1 MISWGNK
8 WNQGRQSFPSNGNA
22 GSLLC
27 CEIEQQILTQRQPQ
41 QKRLQPP
48 RLSTNSTKWTCSW
61 VYPNNIGVSRDL
73 LMGRTPSEDGKY
85 LQRSPGDGESC
96 DLFGQDVKQRR
107 IWEAL
112 GFALWGREF
121 SMSNIE
127 GLKEWETLTVT
138 LILQEESALVCS
150 GVPVFFFVVFFLNF
164 KRPLIVLVAS
174 THQLCNCA
182 YRSGIHLCLGFFF
195 SPFFMLLCPWATLV
209 SKFRPCIF
217 ICAIQLDHIPN
228 AAV

>member
-1 MISWGNK
+1 MGSICSGPPGM
-8 WNQGRQSFPSNGNA
+8 GRVVVFLAKTWSNA
-22 GSLLC
+22 GSERLWGLPC
-27 CEIEQQILTQRQPQ
+27 GEENFPCQILRDSRSE
-41 QKRLQPP
+41 RLL
-48 RLSTNSTKWTCSW
+48 LSLSSYRRSLLWYAV
-61 VYPNNIGVSRDL
+61 VY
-73 LMGRTPSEDGKY
+73 
-85 LQRSPGDGESC
+85 Q
-96 DLFGQDVKQRR
+96 
-107 IWEAL
+107 
-112 GFALWGREF
+112 
-121 SMSNIE
+121 
-127 GLKEWETLTVT
+127 
-138 LILQEESALVCS
+138 
-150 GVPVFFFVVFFLNF
+150 FFFVVFFLNF